1 MKGHHRVARY
11 GPSAT
16 LMQGL
21 TVNSKTENNRQAMD
35 NVKQNNYCV

>member
-11 GPSAT
+11 GPIVT
-16 LMQGL
+16 LMRGL
-21 TVNSKTENNRQAMD
+21 TVNSKTENNRETMD